1 MLGGFVQECAVNVR
15 VKLPLFVSV
24 CMLKCIPGVGIVSL
38 GWGRGCGRPP
48 GGCLDVDV
56 GMDGCMAWMWD
67 LGVNV
72 STDLGWY
79 GYGFGLGSERVDGC
93 IPEGHTIY
101 IIITIYNRDASPHH
115 SPSHP

>member
-1 MLGGFVQECAVNVR
+1 MDA
-15 VKLPLFVSV
+15 
-24 CMLKCIPGVGIVSL
+24 
-38 GWGRGCGRPP
+38 WHGCG
-48 GGCLDVDV
+48 
-56 GMDGCMAWMWD
+56 MD

-79 GYGFGLGSERVDGC
+79 GYGFGLGSERADGC
-93 IPEGHTIY
+93 IPEGHIIY